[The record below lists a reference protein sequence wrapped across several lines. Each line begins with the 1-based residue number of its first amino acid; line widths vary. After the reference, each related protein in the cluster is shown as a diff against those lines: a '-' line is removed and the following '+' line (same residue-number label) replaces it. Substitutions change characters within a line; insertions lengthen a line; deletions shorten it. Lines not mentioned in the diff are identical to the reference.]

1 MPASTPVPVLKVTP
15 PGSVPVRAKV
25 GAGKPLPVTWKLPD
39 TPVSNEVLS
48 RLVTA
53 GAWLT
58 VSVKACAAGLPTPL
72 LALMV
77 KA

>member
-25 GAGKPLPVTWKLPD
+25 GAGKPLPVTWKLPA
-39 TPVSNEVLS
+39 TPTSNKVPF

-53 GAWLT
+53 AAWLT
-58 VSVKACAAGLPTPL
+58 VRVKACVPGLPTPL
-72 LALMV
+72 LALTV